1 MDASE
6 IQRLRWYHTIDLPDG
21 SSTPGEY
28 DLRPIVGRLPWPES
42 MEGMRCLDIGSRDGF
57 YAFEME
63 RRGATEVVALD
74 IDEPALVQFPGP
86 PPPRHRVQRELDA
99 GTLAFEAAREALG
112 SKVERSTAGV
122 YDLTESDH
130 GRFDFAVIGT
140 LLHHLRDPARALAGT
155 RSVLDGRLLVNEAV
169 IPGLDSLR
177 RRPMAEVLVSEAP
190 FWEITNPAGQRR
202 MVEAAGF
209 EIVDYSR
216 PYLIP
221 YGVGGGKLSLRACF
235 ARPLRD
241 VPRRLLF
248 SRRGALH
255 AWTLGRAAM

>member
-6 IQRLRWYHTIDLPDG
+6 IQRMRWYHTIDLPDG

-42 MEGMRCLDIGSRDGF
+42 MAGMRCLDIGSRDGF

-63 RRGATEVVALD
+63 RRGAAEVISLD
-74 IDEPALVQFPGP
+74 IDEPALVHFPGP
-86 PPPRHRVQRELDA
+86 RPARHLVQKELDA
-99 GTLAFEAAREALG
+99 GTRAFEAAREALG
-112 SKVERSTAGV
+112 SQVTRSNLGI

-130 GRFDFAVIGT
+130 GRFDFAVVGT
-140 LLHHLRDPARALAGT
+140 LLHHLRDPARALASA
-155 RSVLDGRLLVNEAV
+155 RSVVGGHLLLNEAV

-177 RRPMAEVLVSEAP
+177 RRPMAEVLISDAP
-190 FWEITNPAGQRR
+190 FWEIANPAAHRR
-202 MVEAAGF
+202 MLEAAGF
-209 EIVDYSR
+209 EIVDCGR

-221 YGVGGGKLSLRACF
+221 YGAGGAKLSLRACF

-241 VPRRLLF
+241 TPRRVLF
-248 SRRGALH
+248 SRRGAVH
-255 AWTLGRAAM
+255 AWTLGRARL